1 MRLTCDQFIRLP
13 HGLKL
18 LGAAAALCCVAIPGW
33 ADPLDEVYWRTFHI
47 SPIGG
52 YDQTAGSSNNVTLL
66 RDKLLAQTGGVQPAN
81 VKAGFSMAANF
92 MQFTFGSY
100 FDYIYAPAS
109 PGSEVDASMGLAIAS
124 DLPVGYHVNGTP
136 WADTSDQSADLLCNY
151 LEKYNGGSLLQV
163 DRLGRIRN
171 ASRAQEPTANEVY
184 DGFSDQLEMQL
195 SLSRNATVVQD
206 YLGRNCRIALRT
218 LDWYREQHPDL
229 ISFASMSS
237 EYGMNVAANSEY
249 CDYSSWSKQ
258 EFRDWLSGAGLY
270 TGQAQY
276 LTLALFNSAFVGATG
291 FPWASWDAVQPPT
304 TVTWSTSTANGRWWN
319 KWQAFRVAQVNNME
333 QAQIEWCNDAGW
345 SPDYLYGHQ
354 IPFDPAST
362 SGTDPKYASP
372 WTTTFVNDGGNG
384 ITTYGSRTSNT
395 TIFSAMYANDHSW
408 GIFEYNPQSTS
419 ASANLSA
426 LDTVWNNK
434 GHIVC
439 PYAWYG
445 QPAYQILDTPFQT
458 ALQQFIFNHRNDVW
472 SGLNYWETAPAARDL
487 IWSMSYSRHI
497 ASAPQVSGLLFTN
510 GIASGTI
517 TAPGAQ
523 LWLELNASSTHYIAS
538 DAYYAASF
546 RLYVTN
552 ATPGFG
558 SIIWAD
564 QGGATNS
571 LSFPAKP
578 GWNVYRLNLAENSGW
593 REKNIQSIALA
604 PGSAA
609 TGAFQLDWFR
619 LEANHCWHF
628 GDANEVYGAS
638 QITNLTVSGGV
649 LSGISGA
656 DGFFYLATDKRDSA
670 ADADRAFIN
679 ADVFKKVRVR
689 LNSSGAA
696 TGQLYWWKRG
706 SVPFSVDFPVQAGTQ
721 TYEVDLSSNPDWSG
735 KVTRFRLDPVNT
747 SGVSFQVSY
756 ISISPVM
763 LPPRIANSDL
773 IINSSTPVFLWEKAI
788 ENDHAGVTCQIQLAA
803 DFFFTNVAFTASNL
817 AGGRLVY
824 NGATSL
830 DGLYWWRARAA
841 DGGGNSSPWSVPMPM
856 FVRAWNFNQP
866 GDISYSNNFGA
877 GTLSGG
883 TWQATTTDVD
893 PYLGFNSGSSISRG
907 INADVYKQFRCRVR
921 VGTAASNPV
930 QVFFFPKAGGFVYT
944 DVTLPADNQWHD
956 VVVDYSGNPQ
966 WTGYIDNVRIDPA
979 AQAGLTVTLDSAEVL
994 PAPAAAAQP
1003 GTWQF
1008 NTNGNFE
1015 GWSLAG
1021 VNNTGVNSGLLSADV
1036 AANNA
1041 SLQTSPIWLDSSQY
1055 TSIQIRLRN
1064 GTAATSAVL
1073 SWATDED
1080 PSFSAGKSVSIPL
1093 VPNDTGLT
1101 LYTVSLAGV
1110 AAWTN
1115 SPVTALSLQPAAGA
1129 ASGNFA
1135 IDFISVTTPGAG
1147 INQAPSFVKGGNVT
1161 VLEDSG
1167 AYTGAGWATSISAG
1181 PSSESWQTV
1190 TFIVTNNVNALFS
1203 VQPAVSSSGTLT
1215 YTPAANACG
1224 SATVT
1229 VMAHDDGG
1237 TANGGQDTSAAQTFT
1252 ITVTCVNDPPSFT
1265 KGPDVSVGENSGAQS
1280 LANWATAISPGP
1292 PNEAGQ
1298 GLSFTVTN
1306 SNNALFSA
1314 QPAINSAGTLSFTPA
1329 LNAIGSATVSAKL
1342 TDSGGTANGGQ
1353 NTSPQQVF
1361 TITVFAVNQPPSF
1374 TKGPDVTV
1382 NENSG
1387 SQTLANWATAISP
1400 GPPNEAGQSVTFTVA
1415 NDSNAL
1421 FSVQPAISPTGT
1433 LSFTPATNSFGVATV
1448 SATLSDD
1455 GGTTNGGI
1463 NHSSAQVF
1471 TITVNAVNQPPSFTK
1486 GPDVTVNEN
1495 SGLQTLANW
1504 ATAISPGP
1512 PNEAGQSVT
1521 FTVTNDSNALFSVQP
1536 AISPTG
1542 TLSFMPA
1549 TNATGLAVVTVTAQ
1563 DNGGTA
1569 NGGQDTSAPQ
1579 TFTLTIVPANQP
1591 PVAGADAVFAH
1602 ANFTT
1607 GLAVTNLL
1615 ANDTD
1620 PDGDPLTIA
1629 AVTAGT
1635 NASAVTL
1642 ETNVVWF
1649 TPRPDFAGL
1658 AAFTY
1663 LLSDGQGGQS
1673 TGTVSVVV
1681 VKPLITSW
1689 AELTNGAFR
1698 LEFEGIPNTAY
1709 RLEASGDFN
1718 LWTNVSTNSTG
1729 TDGKL
1734 VVDDPTAVGWTAK
1747 FYRFAWP

>member
-52 YDQTAGSSNNVTLL
+52 YDQTAGSSNNVTLQ

-249 CDYSSWSKQ
+249 CDYSTWSKQ

-276 LTLALFNSAFVGATG
+276 ASLAAFNSAFSGATG
-291 FPWASWDAVQPPT
+291 FPRASWDAVQPPT

-419 ASANLSA
+419 VSANLSA

-558 SIIWAD
+558 SIIWVD
-564 QGGATNS
+564 QGAATNS

-628 GDANEVYGAS
+628 GDANEVYGAN
-638 QITNLTVSGGV
+638 QLTNLTVSSGV
-649 LSGISGA
+649 LSAVSGP
-656 DGFFYLATDKRDSA
+656 DGYFFLATDKSDPA
-670 ADADRAFIN
+670 VDADRAFIN

-689 LNSSGAA
+689 LNSSGAD

-706 SVPFSVDFPVQAGTQ
+706 SAPLTISFPVQAGTQ
-721 TYEVDLSSNPDWSG
+721 TYELDLSSNPDWSG
-735 KVTRFRLDPVNT
+735 KITRLRLDPVNT
-747 SGVSFQVSY
+747 AGVSFQVY
-756 ISISPVM
+756 YVNVSPVM
-763 LPPRIANSDL
+763 LAPRIANSDL
-773 IINSSTPVFLWEKAI
+773 IVNSSAPVFLWEKAI
-788 ENDHAGVTCQIQLAA
+788 ENNHAGVTCQVQLSTN
-803 DFFFTNVAFTASNL
+803 FFFTNALTFAATNL
-817 AGGRLVY
+817 TGGRLVY
-824 NGATSL
+824 NGAASL

-841 DGGGNSSPWSVPMPM
+841 DGSGNSSPWSVPMPM

-877 GTLSGG
+877 GTFSGG

-921 VGTAASNPV
+921 VGTAASNPF
-930 QVFFFPKAGGFVYT
+930 QVFFFPKTGGFVYT
-944 DVTLPADNQWHD
+944 DANLPADNQWHD

-966 WTGYIDNVRIDPA
+966 WTGYIDSVRIDPA

-994 PAPAAAAQP
+994 PAPVAAAQP

-1015 GWSLAG
+1015 GWN
-1021 VNNTGVNSGLLSADV
+1021 VTG
-1036 AANNA
+1036 ANNA
-1041 SLQTSPIWLDSSQY
+1041 TVTNGLFSADLAGGNATLQIAPVRLDSSQY
-1055 TSIQIRLRN
+1055 TAVQIRLRN
-1064 GTAATSAVL
+1064 GTAATNAVL
-1073 SWATDED
+1073 MWTTDGD
-1080 PSFSAGKSVSIPL
+1080 PSFSTGRSLSIPL

-1115 SPVTALSLQPAAGA
+1115 GPVTALSLQPVAGA

-1135 IDFISVTTPGAG
+1135 IDFISVTTSGAG
-1147 INQAPSFVKGGNVT
+1147 SNQAPSFVKGGNVT
-1161 VLEDSG
+1161 ALENAA
-1167 AYTGAGWATSISAG
+1167 AYTGVNWATAISPG
-1181 PSSESWQTV
+1181 PPSESWQTV
-1190 TFIVTNNVNALFS
+1190 TFIVTNNNNALFS
-1203 VQPAVSSSGTLT
+1203 AQPALSDNGVLT
-1215 YTPAANACG
+1215 FTPAAITCG
-1224 SATVT
+1224 TATVS
-1229 VMAHDDGG
+1229 VQAHDNGG
-1237 TANGGQDTSAAQTFT
+1237 TANGGQDTSAAQTFV
-1252 ITVTCVNDPPSFT
+1252 ITVTCVNQPPSFT
-1265 KGPDVSVGENSGAQS
+1265 KGPEVRVNENCGPVSLTS
-1280 LANWATAISPGP
+1280 WATGISPGP

-1298 GLSFTVTN
+1298 SVSFTVTN
-1306 SNNALFSA
+1306 SNNALFSV
-1314 QPAINSAGTLSFTPA
+1314 QPAISAGGTLSFTPT
-1329 LNAIGSATVSAKL
+1329 LNAFGVVTVSATL
-1342 TDSGGTANGGQ
+1342 YDSGGTA
-1353 NTSPQQVF
+1353 
-1361 TITVFAVNQPPSF
+1361 
-1374 TKGPDVTV
+1374 
-1382 NENSG
+1382 
-1387 SQTLANWATAISP
+1387 
-1400 GPPNEAGQSVTFTVA
+1400 
-1415 NDSNAL
+1415 
-1421 FSVQPAISPTGT
+1421 
-1433 LSFTPATNSFGVATV
+1433 
-1448 SATLSDD
+1448 
-1455 GGTTNGGI
+1455 NGGI

-1495 SGLQTLANW
+1495 GGSQTFANW
-1504 ATAISPGP
+1504 ATAVSPGP

-1549 TNATGLAVVTVTAQ
+1549 TNATGLAVVTVTAE

-1579 TFTLTIVPANQP
+1579 TFTLTIIPVNQP

-1642 ETNVVWF
+1642 GTNVVWF
-1649 TPRPDFAGL
+1649 TPLPDFAGV

-1663 LLSDGQGGQS
+1663 LLSDERGGQA
-1673 TGTVSVVV
+1673 TGAVSVTVIQPRITDWLLLSNGVV
-1681 VKPLITSW
+1681 R
-1689 AELTNGAFR
+1689 LTFA
-1698 LEFEGIPNTAY
+1698 GIPSNAY
-1709 RLEASGDFN
+1709 QLQA
-1718 LWTNVSTNSTG
+1718 STNLQSWLPLSTNT
-1729 TDGKL
+1729 TDA
-1734 VVDDPTAVGWTAK
+1734 TGWLQVEDADAPVAERK
-1747 FYRFAWP
+1747 FFRFQWP